1 MKKRE
6 YMTPSMD
13 VVEIEKVTLLAGS
26 GVTSDGIDYGGIDD
40 NGLLDPD
47 APGLTDFGLPGFF
60 FE

>member
-26 GVTSDGIDYGGIDD
+26 GVTSDGIDYGGTDD

-47 APGLTDFGLPGFF
+47 APGLIDFGLPGFF